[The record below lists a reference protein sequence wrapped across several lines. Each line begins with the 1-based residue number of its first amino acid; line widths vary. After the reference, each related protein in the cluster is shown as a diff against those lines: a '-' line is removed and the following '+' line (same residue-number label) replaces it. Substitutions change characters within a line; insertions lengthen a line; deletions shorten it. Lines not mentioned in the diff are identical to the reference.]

1 MFSLQVLFL
10 LAVLCGAALAE
21 PQDYVIR
28 KTIQPLNLAKGTMSP
43 SLDLCPVCIQFTAQ
57 TINELLN
64 IILSRCTR
72 AVITVWMPKI
82 LILCMYLAISRNMCW
97 SLFTDAGV
105 VTGCEELC
113 ALLDEKV
120 PSEILDAVC
129 NLLCDFVG
137 IKEFITLVEEYVHI
151 MTTFQ
156 LRRY

>member
-1 MFSLQVLFL
+1 MDAQNSDFV
-10 LAVLCGAALAE
+10 
-21 PQDYVIR
+21 YV
-28 KTIQPLNLAKGTMSP
+28 S
-43 SLDLCPVCIQFTAQ
+43 
-57 TINELLN
+57 
-64 IILSRCTR
+64 
-72 AVITVWMPKI
+72 
-82 LILCMYLAISRNMCW
+82 ISRNMCW

-137 IKEFITLVEEYVHI
+137 IKEFITLVEEYVPYYD
-151 MTTFQ
+151 Q